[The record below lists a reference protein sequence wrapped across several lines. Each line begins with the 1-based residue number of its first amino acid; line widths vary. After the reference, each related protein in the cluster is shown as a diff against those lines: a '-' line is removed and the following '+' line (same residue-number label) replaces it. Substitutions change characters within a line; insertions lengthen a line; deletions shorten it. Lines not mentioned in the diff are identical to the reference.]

1 MKMSISE
8 QELWPYFTQDNDF
21 EYMKVEFPPGMWEE
35 YVVARDA
42 FLKLNAKIQQF
53 LDEEEG

>member
-1 MKMSISE
+1 MSISE